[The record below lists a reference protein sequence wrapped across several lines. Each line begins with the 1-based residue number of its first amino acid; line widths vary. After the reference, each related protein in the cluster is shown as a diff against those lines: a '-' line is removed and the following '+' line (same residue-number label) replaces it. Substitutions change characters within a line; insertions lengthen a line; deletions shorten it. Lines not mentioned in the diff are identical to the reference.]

1 LVNEGRGGR
10 RSTEVY
16 VGISPLSPLTPDIFP
31 YEISFM
37 SLIPPANFF
46 FFKRG
51 VRREL
56 LRTQNILSPLNDY
69 KNSLWFGLDIRKT
82 GLYVKSRKWPQ
93 NMREA
98 FRPVFQI
105 TMKGCIDGRDC
116 RITLPGRN

>member
-1 LVNEGRGGR
+1 M
-10 RSTEVY
+10 
-16 VGISPLSPLTPDIFP
+16 GISPLSPLTSDIFP
-31 YEISFM
+31 HEISFT

-51 VRREL
+51 VRMEL
-56 LRTQNILSPLNDY
+56 LRTQKISSPLNDY

-93 NMREA
+93 NMKGA

-105 TMKGCIDGRDC
+105 T
-116 RITLPGRN
+116 ITK